1 MASSTSSS
9 SSSSFA
15 RFDIVSSAVYSTD
28 SVSDHHY
35 ATKPHYPS
43 SIAKIS
49 KTITKEWKHCEENLP
64 DSILVR
70 VYEHRIDLMRAA
82 IVGAKGTPYADFL
95 FFFDVAIPWD
105 YPSSPPKVN
114 YRSAGFRVNPN
125 LYENGKVCLSLLGTW
140 FGRNVEKWNAKRSN
154 ILQVLLSI
162 QALVLNQRPF
172 FNEPGYYFFSRQ
184 RWEEESLAYNENA
197 FLLCC
202 RTTLALLRTP
212 PKDFEPLVNAH
223 FHEHGT
229 TILKT
234 CVKQFNKPSIPRTRT
249 ATPNSTEKFK
259 KSLVIVYPKLRSA
272 FAGTGA
278 SLRDLPLHLG
288 PTPGKE
294 TGQHATAAVAVKPAT
309 KPIQKP
315 VTTKVVTGKVQEKPT
330 QKPGTAKG
338 VFGKVKEI
346 FLGFVKGKSAGN
358 DVVKI
363 PGAG

>member
-1 MASSTSSS
+1 MASSSSSS

-15 RFDIVSSAVYSTD
+15 RFDIVISAD
-28 SVSDHHY
+28 SVSDHLH

-49 KTITKEWKHCEENLP
+49 KTITKEWKHLEENLP
-64 DSILVR
+64 DSIFVR
-70 VYEHRIDLMRAA
+70 VYENRIDLMRAA

-105 YPSSPPKVN
+105 YPSSPPQVN

-125 LYENGKVCLSLLGTW
+125 LYANGKVCLSLLGTW
-140 FGRNVEKWNAKRSN
+140 SGRNVEKWHSKRSN

-172 FNEPGYYFFSRQ
+172 FNEPRFHFLTGQ

-212 PKDFEPLVNAH
+212 PKHFEPLVTSH
-223 FHEHGT
+223 FREHGT

-259 KSLVIVYPKLRSA
+259 ESLVIVYPQLRIA
-272 FAGTGA
+272 FEGTGA
-278 SLRDLPLHLG
+278 SLRDLPPQLG

-294 TGQHATAAVAVKPAT
+294 TGQHAVAVKPAT
-309 KPIQKP
+309 KPMQKP
-315 VTTKVVTGKVQEKPT
+315 GTTEVVTGKVKEKPT
-330 QKPGTAKG
+330 QKPGTTKG
-338 VFGKVKEI
+338 VIEKVMEI
-346 FLGFVKGKSAGN
+346 FLGFIKGKSTGN